1 MSQIDLPTD
10 FDFQQAGRQVLE
22 IEREG
27 LAQLDQYINEDFTH
41 ACETIF
47 RCGGK
52 VVVMGMG
59 KSGHIG
65 RKMAATFASTG
76 TSAIFVHPGEA
87 AHGDLGMVTPQDV
100 VIALSNS
107 GESNEILALIPVL
120 KRQQVKL
127 ICITSRPE
135 SSMARAADIHLCVKV
150 PKEAC
155 PLGLAPTSSTTA
167 ALVMGDAL
175 AVALLEARGFTAEDF
190 ALSHPGG
197 ALGRK
202 LLLRVND
209 IMHTGDEIPHV
220 GLQATLRDALLEIT
234 RKNLGMTAICDDDMN
249 IIGIFTDGDLRR
261 VFDTGVDMRDAS
273 IADVMTREVSASARH
288 SGGGC
293 AKPDAIPSYHLRAG
307 CRWRPS
313 AGCGTYARSAAR
325 GRSVSKEK
333 IMNNADA
340 QLATCYGPV
349 SQAFVDR
356 AAKIRLLILD
366 VDGVLSDGLIYMGNH
381 GEELKAFNVR
391 DGYGIRCALTSG
403 IEVAII
409 TGRKAKLVEDRCQTL
424 GITHLY
430 QGQSDKLLAFRDLT
444 DKLHVRPEEVAYIG
458 DDLIDW
464 PVMAEVGLSV
474 AVADAHP
481 LLLPRANYVT
491 RINGGRGAVREVCD
505 LLLLAQGKLD
515 EAKGQSI

>member
-1 MSQIDLPTD
+1 MPAKRFSAAAESRGDGDGQIRPHRPQNGGNL
-10 FDFQQAGRQVLE
+10 RQYRHL
-22 IEREG
+22 G
-27 LAQLDQYINEDFTH
+27 
-41 ACETIF
+41 
-47 RCGGK
+47 
-52 VVVMGMG
+52 
-59 KSGHIG
+59 
-65 RKMAATFASTG
+65 
-76 TSAIFVHPGEA
+76 IFVHPGEA

-175 AVALLEARGFTAEDF
+175 AVALLEARGFTAKDF

-273 IADVMTREVSASARH
+273 IADVMTREVSASAP
-288 SGGGC
+288 
-293 AKPDAIPSYHLRAG
+293 ALW
-307 CRWRPS
+307 RWMR
-313 AGCGTYARSAAR
+313 
-325 GRSVSKEK
+325 
-333 IMNNADA
+333 
-340 QLATCYGPV
+340 
-349 SQAFVDR
+349 
-356 AAKIRLLILD
+356 
-366 VDGVLSDGLIYMGNH
+366 
-381 GEELKAFNVR
+381 
-391 DGYGIRCALTSG
+391 
-403 IEVAII
+403 
-409 TGRKAKLVEDRCQTL
+409 
-424 GITHLY
+424 
-430 QGQSDKLLAFRDLT
+430 
-444 DKLHVRPEEVAYIG
+444 
-458 DDLIDW
+458 
-464 PVMAEVGLSV
+464 
-474 AVADAHP
+474 
-481 LLLPRANYVT
+481 
-491 RINGGRGAVREVCD
+491 
-505 LLLLAQGKLD
+505 
-515 EAKGQSI
+515 